1 MSSSNRLIINCGASS
16 ITAAVISTQG
26 GKLHVDKL
34 ASEDLHYDYSNDGA
48 WLGAV
53 GDALKALARTHKI
66 SGKATFII
74 PGNQVL
80 TKSIKIPH
88 VEEAKRAQIIAFE
101 AQQSIPYPMH
111 EIVWDS
117 QVVGDDGVET
127 EVLFIACKANTV
139 DEFCTVVA
147 SVGLAVESISA
158 ATILDY
164 NAIQFAYP
172 SFDED
177 VLVINIG
184 ARSTNLLFRNADGFF
199 VRNIALGG
207 NTLTQSIAD
216 NLGKSFPQAEEIKH
230 KFFGR
235 DAAYSEDEN
244 GAKALKGCADAF
256 MRRMGQEITRS
267 IVNYRRQKNAAAPTR
282 IMLNGRGALLKGIA
296 EQLGATQKSEV
307 EYFDPLQGVSLN
319 GSITDDAD
327 VLRLEMSE
335 IIGQACREMIADGAG
350 VNLLPDEIQDEMR
363 FAAQKPFL
371 IAAAVCLALAP
382 WPAFLAFKSQS
393 NGYKAQAK
401 MVRQEVEPLLVNQSE
416 IERNAQAALAISE
429 SIQQVEGLVQSK
441 NNWIQFFAGLQDSLA
456 GAEDVWL
463 DELEVDRGEV
473 NGASSYTVTLKGQM
487 LVRESADSIDREVL
501 TRRIKG
507 LQSSFEASEFIVSSK
522 PPAIKWTK
530 LNEGLN
536 VLPFSINLSVD
547 TAKPL

>member
-16 ITAAVISTQG
+16 ITAAVLSTQG

-34 ASEDLHYDYSNDGA
+34 ASEDLRYDYSNDSA

-53 GDALKALARTHKI
+53 GDALKALARTQKI

-74 PGNQVL
+74 PGNQML

-117 QVVGDDGVET
+117 QIVGDDGVET
-127 EVLFIACKANTV
+127 EVLFIACKSDTV
-139 DEFCTVVA
+139 AEFCEVVSDA
-147 SVGLAVESISA
+147 GLAVEAISA

-172 SFDED
+172 ALDED
-177 VLVINIG
+177 VLVINVG

-216 NLGKSFPQAEEIKH
+216 SLGKSFPQAEEIKH
-230 KFFGR
+230 KFFGP
-235 DAAYSEDEN
+235 DSEYSEDDS
-244 GAKALKGCADAF
+244 GAKALKDCADAF

-282 IMLNGRGALLKGIA
+282 IMLNGRGALLQGLG

-319 GSITDDAD
+319 SGITEDAE

-335 IIGQACREMIADGAG
+335 IIGQACRDMVADGAG
-350 VNLLPDEIQDEMR
+350 VDLLPDEVQSEMR

-371 IAAAVCLALAP
+371 MVAAVCLALAP
-382 WPAFLAFKSQS
+382 WPAFLAFKTQL
-393 NGYKAQAK
+393 NGYRAQVEV
-401 MVRQEVEPLLVNQSE
+401 VRQEIEPLLENQSA
-416 IERNAQAALAISE
+416 IERNAQTARAINE

-441 NNWIQFFAGLQDSLA
+441 SNWIQFFAELQESLTS
-456 GAEDVWL
+456 AEDVWL
-463 DELEVDRGEV
+463 DRLDVDRRDVDGV
-473 NGASSYTVTLKGQM
+473 PSYDVTLRGQM
-487 LVRESADSIDREVL
+487 LVRESADSIDRKVL

-507 LQSSFEASEFIVSSK
+507 LRSNLEASEFIVSSK
-522 PPAIKWTK
+522 PPAIKWTM
-530 LNEGLN
+530 LSEGLQ
-536 VLPFSINLSVD
+536 VLPFSIKLTVD